1 MHAFFQSKLQT
12 PLMSF
17 QYALKTD
24 TMLIMVQTLT
34 GKGVEI
40 NIQPTDTVLRIKE
53 LFEEK
58 EGIPPPQQR
67 FVMRGRILEDCETV
81 NECLLS
87 EGSVIHLVLPIRG
100 SHV

>member
-40 NIQPTDTVLRIKE
+40 NIQPTDRA
-53 LFEEK
+53 F
-58 EGIPPPQQR
+58 
-67 FVMRGRILEDCETV
+67 
-81 NECLLS
+81 
-87 EGSVIHLVLPIRG
+87 
-100 SHV
+100 